1 MIRGM
6 GFVTV
11 VALALA
17 LSCSATTTQFVSSW
31 TAPEAQPLAFRDSKV
46 AAVVMATDPSLRR
59 EAEDTLA
66 REITERGAQGVA
78 MYRILEEGNS
88 GNEDEARRALEAAQV
103 KGVIVMRPVAKEKEV
118 VSVPTPS
125 HGTAGTEYYYPS
137 YYGGY
142 YSYGWAS
149 PYDSEIRTNTIVT
162 VETLVYSLEQNK
174 LVWSGQS
181 KTTNPENVD
190 EFVRGLAD
198 AVADELKKEKLISG

>member
-1 MIRGM
+1 MIRRM

-17 LSCSATTTQFVSSW
+17 CSSSTTQFVSSW
-31 TAPEAQPLAFRDSKV
+31 KAPDAEPLAFRDSKV
-46 AAVVMATDPSLRR
+46 VAVVMATNPTLRR

-78 MYRILEEGNS
+78 MYRILEEANS
-88 GNEDEARRALEAAQV
+88 GNEDEARRALEAAQI
-103 KGVIVMRPVAKEKEV
+103 KGVIVMRPVATEKEV
-118 VSVPTPS
+118 VSVPAAS
-125 HGTAGTEYYYPS
+125 RGTAGTEYYYPT

-142 YSYGWAS
+142 YSYGWGD
-149 PYDSEIRTNTIVT
+149 PYESQLRTDTIVS

-174 LVWSGQS
+174 LVWSGRS
-181 KTTNPENVD
+181 KTTNPEKVD
-190 EFVRGLAD
+190 EFVKEVAD

>member
-1 MIRGM
+1 MIRRM

-17 LSCSATTTQFVSSW
+17 CSSSTTQFVSSW
-31 TAPEAQPLAFRDSKV
+31 KAPDAQPLAFRNSKV
-46 AAVVMATDPSLRR
+46 VAVVMATNPTLRR

-78 MYRILEEGNS
+78 MYRILEEANS

-103 KGVIVMRPVAKEKEV
+103 KGVIVMRPVATEKEI
-118 VSVPTPS
+118 VSAPAPS
-125 HGTAGTEYYYPS
+125 RGTAGTEYYYPT

-142 YSYGWAS
+142 YSYGWGD
-149 PYDSEIRTNTIVT
+149 PYESQLRTDTIVS

-174 LVWSGQS
+174 LVWSGRS
-181 KTTNPENVD
+181 KTTNPEKVD
-190 EFVRGLAD
+190 EFVKEVAD

>member
-1 MIRGM
+1 MIRRM

-11 VALALA
+11 VTLALA
-17 LSCSATTTQFVSSW
+17 CSATTTQFVSSW
-31 TAPEAQPLAFRDSKV
+31 TAPDAQPLAFRNSKV
-46 AAVVMATDPSLRR
+46 VAVVMAKDPSLRR

-78 MYRILEEGNS
+78 MYRILEEATS
-88 GNEDEARRALEAAQV
+88 GNEDEARRALEAEQI

-118 VSVPTPS
+118 VSVPAPS

-142 YSYGWAS
+142 YSYGWSS
-149 PYDSEIRTNTIVT
+149 PYDSEIRTNTIVS

-181 KTTNPENVD
+181 KTTNPEKID
-190 EFVRGLAD
+190 DFVKELAD
-198 AVADELKKEKLISG
+198 AVADELKEKGLISG